1 MLVDPGVQPVLFFV
15 GTDFLKSHM
24 GGPMGRLAE
33 LITGFPAKKEV
44 IQDSEPQKII
54 DWLACQCDRLLFQH
68 FCSFNYADLRAK
80 IKTKTILLMDKIQ
93 LTDTYPIHSGLPT
106 PKNAAG
112 FRPSAVH

>member
-54 DWLACQCDRLLFQH
+54 D
-68 FCSFNYADLRAK
+68 
-80 IKTKTILLMDKIQ
+80 
-93 LTDTYPIHSGLPT
+93 
-106 PKNAAG
+106 
-112 FRPSAVH
+112 